1 MKSLTEIAKIEGI
14 DKPKVTRLLR
24 LAFLS
29 PRLVRQI
36 RDGEQPIGVTVK
48 TLTHEHVLPL
58 LWEQQETLVASFR

>member
-1 MKSLTEIAKIEGI
+1 MKSLTEIARLEGI

-36 RDGEQPIGVTVK
+36 RDGGQPVGVTVK
-48 TLTHEHVLPL
+48 TLTREHDLPL
-58 LWEQQETLVASFR
+58 LWQEQEALVASFR